1 MLPCTATESDCTSTA
16 LFADPRLSG
25 VPLAGAVAMAMV
37 EIAPF
42 TEFHTFAKHKVDSTH
57 LLKWAR
63 DPRNRFSRRF
73 LPQQRRLH
81 ALATRRA
88 SVGGQGCQS
97 QPRVPSVTRPA
108 PSKTSSAGET
118 PSTSFETVAPA
129 GVGTRVG
136 FELTTDSGRSGPVL
150 MGSFGNGTNSMAPL
164 SHSL

>member
-25 VPLAGAVAMAMV
+25 VPLAGAMAMV

-42 TEFHTFAKHKVDSTH
+42 TEFHTFAKHEVDSTH

-73 LPQQRRLH
+73 LPQQRRRH

-88 SVGGQGCQS
+88 SVGGEGCQS
-97 QPRVPSVTRPA
+97 QPRVLLRDATGSEQDLIPCRDTIYKLRN
-108 PSKTSSAGET
+108 
-118 PSTSFETVAPA
+118 
-129 GVGTRVG
+129 
-136 FELTTDSGRSGPVL
+136 GRARRRWNESWLRTHHRLRCDLVQ
-150 MGSFGNGTNSMAPL
+150 F
-164 SHSL
+164 